1 MSDKKKS
8 VAKETTSPKDRENKV
23 DEVKASSEEITT
35 LETNE
40 DSTSSQKEEET
51 KSATPKKEDILDE
64 TNQSSEKE
72 SVVQEEVKIE
82 EPLENKSEEVISTET
97 VNATKQKEE
106 VIQNSSSENI
116 VEPEANNSDQTTID
130 ESAKEV
136 KEETSSEPAAQA
148 HQNNDDA
155 LVEKSN
161 TTTRLTSPGED
172 KDFDWD
178 SYEKGDEEYTSSQ
191 REDLEKNYESTLNTI
206 EADQVIDGN
215 VVSISDREVIVNIN
229 YKSDGIISRNEFRY
243 KEDLKVGET
252 VEVLVEKKE
261 DKKGQLILSHKKAR
275 VFRSWEKVNE
285 AHDNDIVVEG
295 FIKCRTKGGM
305 IVEVLGLEA
314 FLPGSQIDIKPIR
327 DYDEYV
333 GKKMEFKVVKV
344 NHEFRNVVV
353 SHKALIEADLE
364 EQKKEIMTKLEVG
377 QVLEGTVKNIT
388 SYGVFI
394 DLGGIDGLIHITDL
408 SWGRVNHPDEIVEL
422 DTPINVVIL
431 EFDDEKKRIQLGLK
445 QLTPHPW
452 DALDESLS
460 VGDTIKGKVVVVADY
475 GAFVEVKPGIEAL
488 VHVSE
493 MSWSTHLRSASDFL
507 KVGQEIDAQ
516 ILTLDREDRKMS
528 LGMKQ
533 LQPDPWSEIVEK
545 FPVGS
550 EHNVLVRNFTNF
562 GIFVELEEG
571 VDGLIHISDLSW
583 EKKIKHP
590 SEFTKVGTHID
601 AKVLELDMDSRKI
614 SLGVKQLLDNP
625 WDGYESTF
633 FEGSEHEGEVHEIT
647 KNGATIVLTHGVQ
660 AFAPKRHLVKEDGS
674 KLEIG
679 EKLQF
684 RVLDF
689 QKESQKI
696 VVSHSVI
703 FKQMKSE
710 VEKKTNEKIKRVQ
723 NSQQKSTLGDMD
735 ELIALKESMDK
746 KEKK

>member
-1 MSDKKKS
+1 MSEKKKPT
-8 VAKETTSPKDRENKV
+8 AKKTEKKTT
-23 DEVKASSEEITT
+23 KA
-35 LETNE
+35 
-40 DSTSSQKEEET
+40 TSKKT
-51 KSATPKKEDILDE
+51 KATPKTKSENTIEEVSTDE
-64 TNQSSEKE
+64 VVEQSATKSEVSKE
-72 SVVQEEVKIE
+72 SVVEDS
-82 EPLENKSEEVISTET
+82 P
-97 VNATKQKEE
+97 
-106 VIQNSSSENI
+106 
-116 VEPEANNSDQTTID
+116 
-130 ESAKEV
+130 
-136 KEETSSEPAAQA
+136 KEETVDQAIDEKEKEITSDSQEEATSHENTVESEETTF
-148 HQNNDDA
+148 DDS
-155 LVEKSN
+155 LVA
-161 TTTRLTSPGED
+161 TTPNSQEED
-172 KDFDWD
+172 VDFDWE
-178 SYEKGDEEYTSSQ
+178 SFEKGDEEYTTSE
-191 REDLEKNYESTLNTI
+191 REALEKDYLSTLNTI
-206 EADQVIDGN
+206 ESDQVIDGR
-215 VVSISDREVIVNIN
+215 VVSITDREVIVNIN

-243 KEDLKVGET
+243 KEDFQVGDT

-285 AHDNDIVVEG
+285 AFDKDIVVEG
-295 FIKCRTKGGM
+295 LIKCRTKGGM

-333 GKKMEFKVVKV
+333 GKKMEFKVVKI

-422 DTPINVVIL
+422 DSTINVVIL
-431 EFDDEKKRIQLGLK
+431 EFDDDKKRIQLGLK
-445 QLTPHPW
+445 QLTSHPW
-452 DALDESLS
+452 DALEENIA
-460 VGDTIKGKVVVVADY
+460 VGDTINGKVVVVADY
-475 GAFVEVKPGIEAL
+475 GAFVEVKPGVEAL

-507 KVGQEIDAQ
+507 KVGQEIEAQ
-516 ILTLDREDRKMS
+516 ILTLDREERKMS

-533 LQPDPWSEIVEK
+533 LQPDPWNAIVDK
-545 FPVGS
+545 FPAGS
-550 EHNVLVRNFTNF
+550 EHKVLVRNFTNF

-590 SEFTKVGTHID
+590 SEFTKVGSEIQ
-601 AKVLELDMDSRKI
+601 AKVLELDMESRKI
-614 SLGVKQLLDNP
+614 SLGVKQLQDNP

-633 FEGSEHEGEVHEIT
+633 FEGSEHEGEVGDVT
-647 KNGATIVLTHGVQ
+647 KNGATITLTHGVE
-660 AFAPKRHLVKEDGS
+660 AFAPKRHLAKEDGS
-674 KLEIG
+674 KVEKG

-684 RVLDF
+684 RVLEFLKD
-689 QKESQKI
+689 SQKI

-703 FKQMKSE
+703 FKQMKNDQ
-710 VEKKTNEKIKRVQ
+710 EKRTKEKVKRVQ

-735 ELIALKESMDK
+735 ELIALKESMNK

>member
-1 MSDKKKS
+1 MSEKKKPT
-8 VAKETTSPKDRENKV
+8 AKKTEKKTT
-23 DEVKASSEEITT
+23 KA
-35 LETNE
+35 
-40 DSTSSQKEEET
+40 TSKKT
-51 KSATPKKEDILDE
+51 KATPKTKSENTIEEVSTDE
-64 TNQSSEKE
+64 VVEQSATKSEVSKE
-72 SVVQEEVKIE
+72 SVVEDS
-82 EPLENKSEEVISTET
+82 P
-97 VNATKQKEE
+97 
-106 VIQNSSSENI
+106 
-116 VEPEANNSDQTTID
+116 
-130 ESAKEV
+130 
-136 KEETSSEPAAQA
+136 KEETVDQAIDEKEKEITSDSQEEATSHENTVESEETTFDDSLAA
-148 HQNNDDA
+148 
-155 LVEKSN
+155 
-161 TTTRLTSPGED
+161 TTPNSQEED
-172 KDFDWD
+172 VDFDWE
-178 SYEKGDEEYTSSQ
+178 SFEKGDEEYTTSE
-191 REDLEKNYESTLNTI
+191 REVLEKDYLSTLNTI
-206 EADQVIDGN
+206 ESDQVIDGR
-215 VVSISDREVIVNIN
+215 VVSITDREVIVNIN

-243 KEDLKVGET
+243 KEDFQVGDT

-285 AHDNDIVVEG
+285 AFDKDIVVEG
-295 FIKCRTKGGM
+295 LIKCRTKGGM

-333 GKKMEFKVVKV
+333 GKKMEFKVVKI

-422 DTPINVVIL
+422 DSTINVVIL
-431 EFDDEKKRIQLGLK
+431 EFDDDKKRIQLGLK
-445 QLTPHPW
+445 QLTSHPW
-452 DALDESLS
+452 DALEENIA
-460 VGDTIKGKVVVVADY
+460 VGDTINGKVVVVADY
-475 GAFVEVKPGIEAL
+475 GAFVEVKPGVEAL

-507 KVGQEIDAQ
+507 KVGQEIEAQ
-516 ILTLDREDRKMS
+516 ILTLDREERKMS

-533 LQPDPWSEIVEK
+533 LQPDPWNAIVEK
-545 FPVGS
+545 FPAGS
-550 EHNVLVRNFTNF
+550 EHKVLVRNFTNF

-590 SEFTKVGTHID
+590 SEFTKVGSEIQ
-601 AKVLELDMDSRKI
+601 AKVLELDMESRKI
-614 SLGVKQLLDNP
+614 SLGVKQLQDNP

-633 FEGSEHEGEVHEIT
+633 FEGSEHEGEVGDVT
-647 KNGATIVLTHGVQ
+647 KNGATITLTHGVE
-660 AFAPKRHLVKEDGS
+660 AFAPKRHLAKEDGS
-674 KLEIG
+674 KVEKG

-684 RVLDF
+684 RVLEFLKD
-689 QKESQKI
+689 SQKI

-703 FKQMKSE
+703 FKQMKNDQ
-710 VEKKTNEKIKRVQ
+710 EKRTKEKVKRVQ

-735 ELIALKESMDK
+735 ELIALKESMNK

>member
-1 MSDKKKS
+1 MSEKKKPT
-8 VAKETTSPKDRENKV
+8 AKKTEKKTT
-23 DEVKASSEEITT
+23 KA
-35 LETNE
+35 
-40 DSTSSQKEEET
+40 TSKKT
-51 KSATPKKEDILDE
+51 KATPKTKSENTIEEVSTDE
-64 TNQSSEKE
+64 VVEQSATKSEVSKE
-72 SVVQEEVKIE
+72 SVVEDS
-82 EPLENKSEEVISTET
+82 P
-97 VNATKQKEE
+97 
-106 VIQNSSSENI
+106 
-116 VEPEANNSDQTTID
+116 
-130 ESAKEV
+130 
-136 KEETSSEPAAQA
+136 KEETVDQAIDEKEKEITSDSQEEATSHENTVESEETTF
-148 HQNNDDA
+148 DDS
-155 LVEKSN
+155 LVA
-161 TTTRLTSPGED
+161 TTPNSQEED
-172 KDFDWD
+172 VDFDWE
-178 SYEKGDEEYTSSQ
+178 SFEKGDEEYTTSE
-191 REDLEKNYESTLNTI
+191 REVLEKDYLSTLNTI
-206 EADQVIDGN
+206 ESDQVIDGR
-215 VVSISDREVIVNIN
+215 VVSITDREVIVNIN

-243 KEDLKVGET
+243 KEDFQVGDT

-285 AHDNDIVVEG
+285 AFDKDIVVEG
-295 FIKCRTKGGM
+295 LIKCRTKGGM

-333 GKKMEFKVVKV
+333 GKKMEFKVVKI

-422 DTPINVVIL
+422 DSTINVVIL
-431 EFDDEKKRIQLGLK
+431 EFDDDKKRIQLGLK
-445 QLTPHPW
+445 QLTSHPW
-452 DALDESLS
+452 DALEENIA
-460 VGDTIKGKVVVVADY
+460 VGDTINGKVVVVADY
-475 GAFVEVKPGIEAL
+475 GAFVEVKPGVEAL

-507 KVGQEIDAQ
+507 KVGQEIEAQ
-516 ILTLDREDRKMS
+516 ILTLDREERKMS

-533 LQPDPWSEIVEK
+533 LQPDPWNAIVEK
-545 FPVGS
+545 FPAGS
-550 EHNVLVRNFTNF
+550 EHKVLVRNFTNF

-590 SEFTKVGTHID
+590 SEFTKVGSEIQ
-601 AKVLELDMDSRKI
+601 AKVLELDMESRKI
-614 SLGVKQLLDNP
+614 SLGVKQLQDNP

-633 FEGSEHEGEVHEIT
+633 FEGSEHEGEVGDVT
-647 KNGATIVLTHGVQ
+647 KNGATITLTHGVE
-660 AFAPKRHLVKEDGS
+660 AFAPKRHLAKEDGS
-674 KLEIG
+674 KVEKG

-684 RVLDF
+684 RVLEFLKD
-689 QKESQKI
+689 SQKI

-703 FKQMKSE
+703 FKQMKNDQ
-710 VEKKTNEKIKRVQ
+710 EKRTKEKVKRVQ

-735 ELIALKESMDK
+735 ELIALKESMNK